1 MTDSDGTA
9 AAPAAV
15 DPISAPLPKQAED
28 KLMLPPASSPGP
40 AARSGILSIWPP
52 SQRTRDAVISRLIET
67 LSTPS
72 VLSKRYG
79 TITTNEAA
87 EAARRIEE
95 EAFAASSSSTTSPED
110 DGLEILQQYSK
121 EISKRMLET
130 VKARARSDTASNN
143 VAPATTSPVDVAL
156 PADSAAEEA
165 PPASD
170 QAAA

>member
-9 AAPAAV
+9 TAP
-15 DPISAPLPKQAED
+15 PKQSED
-28 KLMLPPASSPGP
+28 KMMLPPAPSP
-40 AARSGILSIWPP
+40 ARSSHLSIWPP

-79 TITTNEAA
+79 TIPTDEAA

-95 EAFAASSSSTTSPED
+95 EAFAASSHSTTPED

-130 VKARARSDTASNN
+130 VKARAGSETAPNN
-143 VAPATTSPVDVAL
+143 IAPATPPLDVPH
-156 PADSAAEEA
+156 PADSAAEEV
-165 PPASD
+165 PASD
-170 QAAA
+170 EAAA